1 MKILSAAATG
11 LGMLV
16 LGGCAVYD
24 PYPVYQPYPAP
35 PVVVQPRVYGYWG
48 GGYYDNRHWG
58 RHWGGHHHP
67 GRHWGHGHGR
77 GRGHW

>member
-1 MKILSAAATG
+1 MKIFRAAAIG
-11 LGMLV
+11 IGMFI

-48 GGYYDNRHWG
+48 GGGHHG
-58 RHWGGHHHP
+58 RHWGGHHHR
-67 GRHWGHGHGR
+67 RHWDGHGHGHGR
-77 GRGHW
+77 GHRGHW